1 MGLINRLSA
10 DGAVL
15 TEAVALAETLAQKA
29 PIPLRMGKAAF
40 YSVSDSTFE
49 DSIRFL
55 NTQLSLNLMTED
67 AMEGVA
73 AFMQRREPQWKGR

>member
-1 MGLINRLSA
+1 MGLINRISA

-15 TEAVALAETLAQKA
+15 EETVALVEDLAKQA

-40 YSVSDSTFE
+40 YSVSDATF
-49 DSIRFL
+49 DDAVRYL
-55 NTQLSLNLMTED
+55 NTQLTLNLMTED

-73 AFMQRREPQWKGR
+73 AFMQRRPPQWKGR